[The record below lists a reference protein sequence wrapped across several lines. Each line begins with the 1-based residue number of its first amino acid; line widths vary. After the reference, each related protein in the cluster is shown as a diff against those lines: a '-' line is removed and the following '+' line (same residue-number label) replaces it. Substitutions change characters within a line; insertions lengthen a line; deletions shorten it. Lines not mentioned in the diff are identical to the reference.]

1 MDNNKWFLVWLGGRW
16 ESGRLGLR
24 SYPAGVRPD
33 PSIDVLQVA
42 GVQDSCKSYLE
53 EVMENMQADIDNWG
67 HVASGS
73 ESIEEL
79 HIEFAYR
86 HGDREVLSYAK

>member
-1 MDNNKWFLVWLGGRW
+1 MNTGNKWFVVWLGGRW

-33 PSIDVLQVA
+33 QEIDVLQVA
-42 GVQDSCKSYLE
+42 GVDDSFKSYLR
-53 EVMENMQADIDNWG
+53 EVMENMQCDIDNWG
-67 HVASGS
+67 HVSSGD
-73 ESIEEL
+73 SIADL
-79 HIEFAYR
+79 HLEFAYR